1 MPEFT
6 IYSIGDSAFLE
17 QILIAVAM
25 ITGTNDFTKMV
36 SVGLLIGVVM
46 ITVQSVFQGAKQ
58 INIQQIF
65 MGWLLYAC
73 FFVPT
78 SLVKIE
84 DAYTGQ
90 VRPVANVPIG
100 IGFAGGVISNVG
112 YTLTKLFETGYGIIV
127 PNVTET
133 HFSETLKLLNDVRR
147 GVYDSAIFTALNQ
160 DQGGGYV
167 DVRRSVS
174 NYIRECTL
182 TKVDLNLMSLDE
194 LLTLPLDQALQ
205 FNSSLYGTRVYLNA
219 SNPDGGDFT
228 CSEAWSTAEGV
239 GIVGALNNLS
249 GSNVNN
255 ALNNLLGVDPTYTG
269 VNALTKI
276 ADSLQAVGAISTSA
290 VEYTKV
296 ALLEP
301 LYYEAAAGR
310 YQDLQDYGSALM
322 INQAI
327 QQRNTQ
333 WAAEQSMFMSVVRPM
348 LTFFEGFVYAI
359 TPIMGFI
366 IVMGSM
372 GMTLA
377 GKYFQTVLWI
387 QLWMPVLSITNLFI
401 HTAATNEM
409 ASLSTPGLNS
419 MYALSSTGDILQNW
433 IATGGMLAAATPIIS
448 LFIVTGSTYAFTSL
462 ANRVNGSDHVN
473 EKIQSPDALNQG
485 PVMNSQPAYNHNQ
498 FSGTMATG
506 AESLIST
513 FSLGSSIGS
522 GVSSARALQSQKSEA
537 FSDSLGRGFAHG
549 VSQDQAYSR
558 LASIGR
564 TIGSQ
569 NTQQSQLVNQQAK
582 NFMDK
587 FQVDDQHAD
596 AVKGAF
602 GMQAIGSLDVKEAAA
617 MVMPLMGT
625 ARAAVKNAV
634 KGPSKGTGLATIHS
648 EEDGAKGGGGDIVGL
663 TAQAQGK
670 TESSATDTSTWSA
683 SDVSQ
688 FMKNVSLG
696 KTDSQALTNQLAHGI
711 NRQGGES
718 FKQSWGDNLSQNLS
732 KSAQELVS
740 ATNAYTTMDQLQNSM
755 GSMTNSDFKT
765 LGGEVARSPEAMD
778 YLNQHYQNAPDSVR
792 KEAANLEQR
801 YRGYG
806 MDPGVAKAAARLTAM
821 TNTNNYQPGQQVGGF
836 QAAVSAIN
844 LATGRNSGF
853 ESDPLQYSGLTPPTV
868 PENLGQTVG
877 SNVGSGPVLPSNFRE
892 NTISTSGTAPV
903 TETPPT
909 PPVTPVTGEHD
920 ANLQQLGNLANQ
932 TNRAVSSPEEQ
943 KARNNMLNALPD
955 MSWSASTWGAVDNT
969 GDWLARRAEQVG
981 GAAVA
986 GGQATASDFSNAMD
1000 QLRTMTPEQRDQ
1012 FIEATQRGDD
1022 YISEEYGFGGEMA
1035 VAAAKL
1041 GRNVIGAAASGYNA
1055 AKEWLTGE
1063 SDLSEAAK
1071 GMSLEQRGAFYA
1083 AATASAA
1090 EAGGSAAANFMEQ
1103 YGDEFKQTMAE
1114 LGTSRYGL
1122 TNEQAAVYAESF
1134 DTNQDRMSQAVNN
1147 LKMQYAETDAN
1158 GSVMMNEDGSPV
1170 LSQQNQ
1176 EFTDQLVNVLQN
1188 AGDAGDR
1195 SGSYLTAVR
1204 GYNIANQQF
1213 D

>member
-36 SVGLLIGVVM
+36 SIGLLIGVVM

-65 MGWLLYAC
+65 MGWLVYAA

-78 SLVKIE
+78 TLVKIE
-84 DAYTGQ
+84 DSYTGE
-90 VRPVANVPIG
+90 VRTVANVPIG

-112 YTLTKLFETGYGIIV
+112 YTITKLFETGYGVIA

-133 HFSETLKLLNDVRR
+133 HFSEALKLLNDVRR
-147 GVYDSAIFTALNQ
+147 GVYDSAIFTALNREN
-160 DQGGGYV
+160 GGGYV

-182 TKVDLNLMSLDE
+182 TKVDLNLMGLDE
-194 LLTLPLDQALQ
+194 LLRLPLDQALP
-205 FNSSLYGTRVYLNA
+205 FNSSLYGTRLYLNA

-228 CSEAWSTAEGV
+228 CSEAWSTAEGI
-239 GIVGALNNLS
+239 GILGALKNLD
-249 GSNVNN
+249 GTNVNN

-269 VNALTKI
+269 VSALNKI
-276 ADSLQAVGAISTSA
+276 EDSLQAVGAISTSG

-485 PVMNSQPAYNHNQ
+485 PVMNSQPAYNYNQ
-498 FSGTMATG
+498 FSGSMATG
-506 AESLIST
+506 AESMIGT

-537 FSDSLGRGFAHG
+537 FSDTLGRGFSHG

-558 LASIGR
+558 LSSIGR

-569 NTQQSQLVNQQAK
+569 STQQSKLVNEQAK
-582 NFMDK
+582 SFMDK
-587 FQVDDQHAD
+587 FHVDDQHAN

-602 GMQAIGSLDVKEAAA
+602 AMQATGSLDVKEAAA
-617 MVMPLMGT
+617 LVMPLMGT
-625 ARAAVKNAV
+625 ARAA
-634 KGPSKGTGLATIHS
+634 KGPSKGTWDWD
-648 EEDGAKGGGGDIVGL
+648 EDDEDKDKDIVGL

-688 FMKNVSLG
+688 FMKNVSWG

-765 LGGEVARSPEAMD
+765 LGGEVARSPEAMK
-778 YLNQHYQNAPDSVR
+778 YLNEHFQKAPDAVR
-792 KEAANLEQR
+792 KEASSLEQR
-801 YRGYG
+801 YKGYG
-806 MDPGVAKAAARLTAM
+806 MDPEVAKTAARLTAM

-844 LATGRNSGF
+844 LATGRNGGF

-932 TNRAVSSPEEQ
+932 TNRAVSRPEEQ
-943 KARNNMLNALPD
+943 KARNNMINALPD
-955 MSWSASTWGAVDNT
+955 MAWNASTWGKIDNT
-969 GDWLARRAEQVG
+969 GNWLARRAEQVG

-1000 QLRTMTPEQRDQ
+1000 QLRTMTPEQREQ
-1012 FIEATQRGDD
+1012 FIEAMNRGDD
-1022 YISEEYGFGGEMA
+1022 AIAEEYGFGGEIA

-1083 AATASAA
+1083 AAAASAA

-1114 LGTSRYGL
+1114 IGTSRYGL